1 MLRAASKLQSLDEMR
16 FLWTRR
22 TGSPHGVKCSCDWSP
37 MFFIR
42 LDTLSVFY
50 SESWRLPDATRL
62 SDRRFAVVRAKK
74 KLQNEPAGASSDSE
88 RAARAGR
95 AQRTTGIAPGPRGGR
110 AEGRPSSTR
119 SLEPAASTRSVRVAS
134 RSVARVR
141 WSARRVGRL
150 RFPRRPFSPGWPLQ
164 PSLVIFRRDGT
175 LQPRMIFARR

>member
-1 MLRAASKLQSLDEMR
+1 
-16 FLWTRR
+16 
-22 TGSPHGVKCSCDWSP
+22 

-95 AQRTTGIAPGPRGGR
+95 AQRATGIAPGPRGGR

-134 RSVARVR
+134 
-141 WSARRVGRL
+141 VGR
-150 RFPRRPFSPGWPLQ
+150 
-164 PSLVIFRRDGT
+164 
-175 LQPRMIFARR
+175 ARSMERGG